1 MPAAYLNKI
10 RYWALRAAITIAAV
24 VVVGSVALVWLWRDR
39 PSLDA
44 IEWAPY
50 PSIKASAGAVR
61 VTWLGVATLLFD
73 DGETQLLIDGFIS
86 RPTLADVVLGKPVKS
101 DAAQINY
108 VMDKYAMR
116 RLAAIIPAHSHF
128 DHAMDA
134 GAIANRSS
142 ASILGSET
150 TANIARGVGVP
161 EDQIVVVEDGS
172 QFTFGQFTVT
182 MIQSPHAPVGWSGS
196 VPYDG
201 TVDEPLETPAPVS
214 AWRAGQGY
222 SIVVA
227 HPHGTT
233 LVQGS
238 AGFREKALADV
249 QADVVMLGVQLIDG
263 LGRKYAEQYWR
274 ALVTATGADHVIL
287 IHFEDFTR
295 PFGEIKLL
303 PSFIENVVDVA
314 GWLEEFRNTWDN
326 DTRLHLPEFGKTIVL
341 YPQSSPDA

>member
-1 MPAAYLNKI
+1 MPTVSLD
-10 RYWALRAAITIAAV
+10 RVRHWALRAAITFVAV
-24 VVVGSVALVWLWRDR
+24 AVVGSVALVWLWRDR

-44 IEWAPY
+44 IDWAPY
-50 PSIKASAGAVR
+50 PSIKPSAGAVR

-73 DGETQLLIDGFIS
+73 DGETQLLIDGFVS
-86 RPTLADVVLGKPVKS
+86 RPTLADVLLDRPVKS
-101 DAAQINY
+101 DAARINY
-108 VMDKYAMR
+108 VMDKYGMR

-134 GAIANRSS
+134 GAFANRSS

-150 TANIARGVGVP
+150 TANIARGAGVP

-172 QFTFGQFTVT
+172 RFTFGQFTVT
-182 MIQSPHAPVGWSGS
+182 MIHSPHAPIGWGGS

-201 TVDEPLETPAPVS
+201 TVDEPLETPSPVS
-214 AWRAGQGY
+214 AWRAGQSY

-233 LVQGS
+233 VVQGS
-238 AGFREKALADV
+238 AGFPDNALVDV

-263 LGRKYAEQYWR
+263 LGRKYAEQYWQ

-295 PFGEIKLL
+295 PFGEIKPL
-303 PSFIENVVDVA
+303 PAFIEDIVDVA
-314 GWLEEFRNTWDN
+314 SWLEEFRNTWDT
-326 DTRLHLPEFGKTIVL
+326 DTRLHLPEFGKTVVL
-341 YPQSSPDA
+341 YPHASPDA